1 MSPVLRG
8 TQEKS
13 QVKINQLI
21 KYHKNILEDSHKILA
36 YQ

>member
-1 MSPVLRG
+1 MSPLPRG

-21 KYHKNILEDSHKILA
+21 KYHENFREDSHKFLA